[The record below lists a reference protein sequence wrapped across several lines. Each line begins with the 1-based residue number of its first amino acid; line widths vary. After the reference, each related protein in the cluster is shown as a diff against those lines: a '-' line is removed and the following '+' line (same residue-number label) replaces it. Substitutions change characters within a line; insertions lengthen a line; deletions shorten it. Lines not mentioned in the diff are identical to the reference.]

1 MTVHTVRVPS
11 LVATAVVLLA
21 LGGCAT
27 SPLGRSQL
35 KLYSDEDMAQ
45 MGTAAFADTA
55 KTTPV
60 STDGRAVHYVTCV
73 ANAITRELPEKQSWD
88 VKVFDSKEVNAF
100 ALPGGK
106 IGVYTGL
113 LKVTQNEDQLAAVIG
128 HEVSHVL
135 AGHSN
140 ERVSQQAATN
150 AGLQVA
156 SIALGDGGI
165 AGEAA
170 MGALGLGAQ
179 YGILLP
185 FSRAHET
192 EADLLGLDLMSK
204 AGFDPRQAVNLWENM
219 SRQGGDKPPEFASTH
234 PADATRIQQIRER
247 LPQDVP
253 TFEKARAAGRRPQC
267 GADPA

>member
-1 MTVHTVRVPS
+1 MRHSVLRLLCAAPVLAV
-11 LVATAVVLLA
+11 TA
-21 LGGCAT
+21 CAT

-35 KLYSDEDMAQ
+35 KLFSDDDMAQ
-45 MGTAAFADTA
+45 MGATAFADTA
-55 KTTPV
+55 KKTPV
-60 STDGRAVHYVTCV
+60 SSDGRATAYVDCV
-73 ANAITRELPEKQSWD
+73 ANAITRELPNKTPWE

-113 LKVTQNEDQLAAVIG
+113 LKVTQNQDQLAAVIG

-165 AGEAA
+165 ASEAA

-185 FSRAHET
+185 FSRAHES

-204 AGFDPRQAVNLWENM
+204 AGFDPRQAVNLWQNM
-219 SRQGGDKPPEFASTH
+219 ARQGGDKPPEFASTH
-234 PADATRIQQIRER
+234 PADATRIQQIEAR
-247 LPQDVP
+247 LPQDLP
-253 TFEKARAAGRRPQC
+253 TFEQARASGKRPRC
-267 GADPA
+267 AADPA